1 MRNTFLIIWAFGQWV
16 CCKSSYKLESDLW
29 WVEIIAVQ
37 KDWILVCN
45 SSEGAISLC
54 CFAFVA
60 CSLFVLS
67 ISVQFSSNLGWMC
80 LWVYC
85 RMPFSLR
92 VLSLFPV
99 SLKDPSLLKALHLS
113 HSQLAH
119 SWPSC
124 LYLGFVCY
132 PCYVPIVLI
141 FLSAFNFFSRGCGKL
156 GNFVR

>member
-1 MRNTFLIIWAFGQWV
+1 MKKPMRNTFSIIGALRQWV
-16 CCKSSYKLESDLW
+16 HCKSSYKLEIDLW
-29 WVEIIAVQ
+29 WVEIIAAQ

-45 SSEGAISLC
+45 GSEGTVSLC

-60 CSLFVLS
+60 CRLFVLS
-67 ISVQFSSNLGWMC
+67 FFIQFSSNLGWMC

-92 VLSLFPV
+92 VLLSLFPV
-99 SLKDPSLLKALHLS
+99 SLKDPSLPIAPHLS

-124 LYLGFVCY
+124 LYPGFVCY
-132 PCYVPIVLI
+132 PCYVLILLII
-141 FLSAFNFFSRGCGKL
+141 FLSTLTLFFQR
-156 GNFVR
+156 VR